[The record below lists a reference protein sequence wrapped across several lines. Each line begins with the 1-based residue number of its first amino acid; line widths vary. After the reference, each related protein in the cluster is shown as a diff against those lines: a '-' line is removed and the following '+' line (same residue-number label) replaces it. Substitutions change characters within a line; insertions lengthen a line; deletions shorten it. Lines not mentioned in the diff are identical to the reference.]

1 LIYEAGIDMNKQI
14 CQCGHEFSSD
24 EHNHCPACGSL
35 PGEGSDYVGSCE
47 YKLNSRGSSAIIAQD
62 DGEGSRTSLAETNA
76 VKKTEAEIRKLK
88 T

>member
-1 LIYEAGIDMNKQI
+1 MEKLI

-24 EHNHCPACGSL
+24 EHNICPACGSK
-35 PGEGSDYVGSCE
+35 PGEGPENDPFCE
-47 YKLNSRGSSAIIAQD
+47 YKIKSRGGTTVSAMD

-88 T
+88 